1 MPRSFRFIFPPW
13 LAALKTIETQT
24 PVHLVDLLIDL
35 RDLFRIA
42 SGGGK
47 KLYNLLLNYR
57 VDHSPFFPSISF
69 NDELQRIP
77 KGSLI
82 FSPLSV
88 SINFMEKH
96 RIRFVYS
103 KLKEY
108 LFLTNYSI
116 KIWETYKNCIFL
128 QISRTLLVSI
138 IIFFPWNGSSRSFKE
153 YRYSPV
159 YRAYISICTSTR

>member
-96 RIRFVYS
+96 RIRFVYW

-138 IIFFPWNGSSRSFKE
+138 IIFFPWARMD
-153 YRYSPV
+153 RLV
-159 YRAYISICTSTR
+159 R